1 MTMYYNAC
9 PKCRGTVMR
18 RDDDFGAY
26 LQCVSCSRII
36 ELAQPN
42 AGGQSRPKFAQKKA
56 A

>member
-26 LQCVSCSRII
+26 LQCVSCSRIL
-36 ELAQPN
+36 ELPQPKV
-42 AGGQSRPKFAQKKA
+42 AVQQRPKLVQKKA